1 MTTKYN
7 TGDVVMVPATI
18 RGAMNEGDKVVY
30 EVETDWRVPE
40 EYVEESRTTVLYE
53 AFKTLN
59 KKLQGDLMRY

>member
-18 RGAMNEGDKVVY
+18 RGAMTEGDKVVY

-40 EYVEESRTTVLYE
+40 EYVEESRTAVLYE

-59 KKLQGDLMRY
+59 EGLVRY

>member
-18 RGAMNEGDKVVY
+18 RGAMTDGDKVVY
-30 EVETDWRVPE
+30 EVETEWKVPE
-40 EYVEESRTTVLYE
+40 EYVEENRTAVMYE

-59 KKLQGDLMRY
+59 RELMRY

>member
-18 RGAMNEGDKVVY
+18 RGAMTEGDKVVY
-30 EVETDWRVPE
+30 EVDADWRVPE
-40 EYVEESRTTVLYE
+40 EYVEESRTAELYE

-59 KKLQGDLMRY
+59 EGLVRY